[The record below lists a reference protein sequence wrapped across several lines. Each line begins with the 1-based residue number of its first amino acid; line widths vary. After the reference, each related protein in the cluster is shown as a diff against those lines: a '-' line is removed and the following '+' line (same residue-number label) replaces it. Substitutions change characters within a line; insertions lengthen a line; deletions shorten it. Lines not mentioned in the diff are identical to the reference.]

1 MHCLIYLIP
10 YTFHITLYDAA
21 FFGTLFI
28 GFTFILL
35 LWFTGKAN
43 RPANRFLALALA
55 IAALWIARIL
65 AIDIQ
70 LAAYVPY
77 WSWLPMQFSLALGPL
92 VFFYVL
98 KITRPAYKFLFKDML
113 HFSPLLMQQGA
124 LVLEIRESI
133 RTGAATYDTL
143 IFRQLN
149 PVLQL
154 LTFISVITYLYL
166 SFKLIERFY
175 QRLKFNEASDRY
187 RYKLRWLHRL
197 LAGFGLLWLL
207 WIPYTAVD
215 YFYYHNQSGIH
226 AYYPLYLLLTT
237 MMIWIAATA
246 FLRPEVGV
254 QVQEP
259 LVSKPSLSGVM
270 RQKGVWLKKAMEVK
284 LYYQDPDLSLRS
296 LAETLELNPNE
307 LSRIINTV
315 FGKTFND
322 FINEYRIR
330 EVIRKMLDPA
340 YDRITLLGIAMDAGF
355 NSKSTFN
362 RVFREMTGKS
372 PAEYKSRLEKER
384 PSYTLRPYSRSIAII
399 SSHETTPMW
408 SSEKLKR
415 NYMFRNYLK
424 IAWRNITGNKVYSAL
439 NIIGLAAGIAVT
451 LLITLWA
458 WHEYSYDRFLPN
470 YTQLYQVKLNFDQ
483 NGDIQTQSGGC
494 LPIAG
499 ALRSN
504 FPEVKYVAETGWTSR
519 HSLIVGDKKL
529 YQQGMIVGRD
539 FLKMFQFHLL
549 SGNSATVLNEPSSVI
564 LTQSAA
570 KALFGNDDPIGKVVR
585 IDNAHDVKVA
595 GLIENVPDNSTL
607 QFSYLLPFS
616 YWEQTEPWVKPARTD
631 WTHYPFNQ
639 YVELQPGVTAEQF
652 APKIKNLLQG
662 HDPIHKVE
670 IVLQPVKNWHLYSEF
685 KNGKVSGG
693 FIVFVRMF
701 CIIGALVL
709 LIACINFVN
718 LFTARSEKKAREVGV
733 RKAIG
738 SSRISLIF
746 QFLTESVLVTF
757 IAALFAIAIVQVSLP
772 AFNLLTGNTLK
783 IPYAAPLFWL
793 LLLAFV
799 LFTGVMAGSRPAF
812 YLSSFNPVK
821 VLRGALQMG
830 KTAALPRKVLVVIQ
844 FTCSI
849 ALIIGTI
856 IIYEQISHV
865 KSRPT
870 GYDADR
876 LVMTTITPDLNRNYT
891 ALKNDLLQ
899 SGFVANVTRASS
911 PVPVIDFQAGCNLLN
926 WPGKNFGE
934 PLGISYAA
942 VSEDFFKTAG
952 MKMAEG
958 REFAGTPNDT
968 LHVILNESAVKK
980 LRLKNPLGQMLTTE
994 LSKEP
999 VRIIGVVRNAVIG
1012 SPFSAI
1018 QPALFVYNPE
1028 LTGTVIYRLKPGVNV
1043 HDAIGK
1049 LAIIFNKYNPAYPY
1063 DYQFADA
1070 TYDSKFKQ
1078 EQLVGKLAAVFA
1090 GLTILISC
1098 LGLFGLAAYM
1108 AEQRTKEIG
1117 IRKVLGASVSGIW
1130 LLLSKD
1136 FMVLVLIGC
1145 VIATPLAFYF
1155 MNNWLQQ
1162 YDYRISIGP
1171 GVFIISGIMALI
1183 ITLLTI
1189 SFQAVRAALANPVKS
1204 LRSE

>member
-1 MHCLIYLIP
+1 MNT
-10 YTFHITLYDAA
+10 YTFHITPYDLV
-21 FFGTLFI
+21 FLGTIFVGL
-28 GFTFILL
+28 TFILL
-35 LWFTGKAN
+35 LWFSKEVN
-43 RPANRFLALALA
+43 RAANRFLALA
-55 IAALWIARIL
+55 IL
-65 AIDIQ
+65 IIVFWMVWVLGIDIG
-70 LAAYVPY
+70 LGAYFPR
-77 WSWLPMQFSLALGPL
+77 WSWLPLQSSLILGPL
-92 VFFYVL
+92 IFFYVL
-98 KITRPAYKFLFKDML
+98 KITRPAYKFRWKDLL
-113 HFSPLLMQQGA
+113 HFSPLLLQQGV
-124 LVLEIRESI
+124 LVLEVKESI

-143 IFRQLN
+143 IFKELN

-154 LTFISVITYLYL
+154 LTFISVITYLYW
-166 SFKLIERFY
+166 SHRLIERFY
-175 QRLKFNEASDRY
+175 QRLKFTGGDRY
-187 RYKLRWLHRL
+187 RRELRWLHNL
-197 LAGFGLLWLL
+197 LIGFGLLWLM
-207 WIPYTAVD
+207 WIPFTASD
-215 YFYYHNQSGIH
+215 YFYYHYKLSVH
-226 AYYPLYLLLTT
+226 AYYPLYLLLAVTG
-237 MMIWIAATA
+237 IWMAATA
-246 FLRPEVGV
+246 FLRQEAGV
-254 QVQEP
+254 
-259 LVSKPSLSGVM
+259 LVAPAPSLKPPLPGEM
-270 RQKGVWLKKAMEVK
+270 KQRGIWLKKAMQAG
-284 LYYQDPDLSLRS
+284 LYYQDPELSLS
-296 LAETLELNPNE
+296 LLAQKLELTTHE

-315 FGKTFND
+315 FKKSFND
-322 FINEYRIR
+322 FINEYRVR
-330 EVIRKMLDPA
+330 EVIGKMQDPA
-340 YDRITLLGIAMDAGF
+340 NDHLTLMGIAYDSGF
-355 NSKSTFN
+355 NSPSTFH
-362 RVFREMTGKS
+362 RAFKEMTGKT
-372 PAEYKSRLEKER
+372 PAEYKKEL
-384 PSYTLRPYSRSIAII
+384 PSYNLTYRSRFAAVI
-399 SSHETTPMW
+399 SYQETTPRW
-408 SSEKLKR
+408 SHDKLTR

-451 LLITLWA
+451 LLISLWA

-470 YTQLYQVKLNFDQ
+470 YTQLYQIKLNFNQ

-519 HSLIVGDKKL
+519 HSLIAGDKKL
-529 YQQGMIVGRD
+529 YQQGMIVGSD

-549 SGNSATVLNEPSSVI
+549 SGNSATVLNEPFSII
-564 LTQSAA
+564 LTQSTA

-595 GLIENVPDNSTL
+595 GLMDNLPDNSTL

-616 YWEQTEPWVKPARTD
+616 YWEQTEPFVKAARTD
-631 WTHYPFNQ
+631 WKHYPFDQ
-639 YVELQPGVTAEQF
+639 YVELQPGITEEQF
-652 APKIKNLLQG
+652 APKIKNLLKG
-662 HDPIHKVE
+662 HDPIHKAW

-685 KNGKVSGG
+685 KNGKASGG
-693 FIVFVRMF
+693 LIVYVRMF

-738 SSRISLIF
+738 SNRASLIL

-757 IAALFAIAIVQVSLP
+757 IAALFAVAVVQVSLP
-772 AFNLLTGNTLK
+772 AFNALTGNALK
-783 IPYAAPLFWL
+783 IPYAVPLFWVL
-793 LLLAFV
+793 LLVFI
-799 LFTGVMAGSRPAF
+799 LFTGIMAGSRPAF

-821 VLRGALQMG
+821 VLRGALQVG
-830 KTAALPRKVLVVIQ
+830 KAAALPRKILVVIQ

-856 IIYEQISHV
+856 IIYQQISHV
-865 KSRPT
+865 KNRPT

-876 LVMTTITPDLNRNYT
+876 LVMTTMTSDLNRNYT

-926 WPGKNFGE
+926 WPGKNAGE
-934 PLGISYAA
+934 NLAMNYAS

-952 MKMAEG
+952 MKMKEG
-958 REFAGTPNDT
+958 RGFAGTTDDT
-968 LHVILNESAVKK
+968 LHVILNEAAVGQ
-980 LRLKNPLGQMLTTE
+980 LRLKDPVGQMLTTE

-999 VRIIGVVRNAVIG
+999 VRIIGVVKNAIIG

-1018 QPALFVYNPE
+1018 LPALFVYKPDQA
-1028 LTGTVIYRLKPGVNV
+1028 GTMIYRLKRDVNV
-1043 HDAIGK
+1043 HEALSK
-1049 LAIIFNKYNPAYPY
+1049 LAPIFNKYNPVYPY
-1063 DYQFADA
+1063 DYFFADA
-1070 TYDSKFKQ
+1070 AYDSKFKQ

-1117 IRKVLGASVSGIW
+1117 IRKVLGASVGSVW

-1145 VIATPLAFYF
+1145 VVASPLAFYF
-1155 MNNWLQQ
+1155 MTGWLQQ
-1162 YDYRISIGP
+1162 YDYRISIEP

-1183 ITLLTI
+1183 ITLFTI

>member
-1 MHCLIYLIP
+1 LNP
-10 YTFHITLYDAA
+10 YTLHINLYDLVFLGAI
-21 FFGTLFI
+21 FI
-28 GFTFILL
+28 GLTFTLL
-35 LWFTGKAN
+35 LWFTK
-43 RPANRFLALALA
+43 
-55 IAALWIARIL
+55 RISQ
-65 AIDIQ
+65 A
-70 LAAYVPY
+70 V
-77 WSWLPMQFSLALGPL
+77 
-92 VFFYVL
+92 
-98 KITRPAYKFLFKDML
+98 T
-113 HFSPLLMQQGA
+113 
-124 LVLEIRESI
+124 
-133 RTGAATYDTL
+133 
-143 IFRQLN
+143 
-149 PVLQL
+149 
-154 LTFISVITYLYL
+154 
-166 SFKLIERFY
+166 
-175 QRLKFNEASDRY
+175 
-187 RYKLRWLHRL
+187 LHRL

-207 WIPYTAVD
+207 WIPYTAVG
-215 YFYYHNQSGIH
+215 YFYYYNQAGIH
-226 AYYPLYLLLTT
+226 AYYLLYFCLAVAI
-237 MMIWIAATA
+237 IWVVAKAVLKPQIIQAEKSVPT
-246 FLRPEVGV
+246 PMG
-254 QVQEP
+254 
-259 LVSKPSLSGVM
+259 SKPLAELV
-270 RQKGVWLKKAMEVK
+270 QKGIWLKKIIKAN
-284 LYYQDPDLSLRS
+284 LYYLDPELSLGS
-296 LAETLELNPNE
+296 LAEELGMHPHE
-307 LSRIINTV
+307 LSRIINMAL
-315 FGKTFND
+315 GKSFND
-322 FINEYRIR
+322 FINEYRVA
-330 EVIRKMLDPA
+330 EVIRKMQDPA
-340 YDRITLLGIAMDAGF
+340 YDRITLLGIAFGAGF
-355 NSKSTFN
+355 NSKTTFN
-362 RVFREMTGKS
+362 RAFRQMTRKS
-372 PAEYKSRLEKER
+372 PAEYKNYLKKER
-384 PSYTLRPYSRSIAII
+384 PSYNLEPYSRTRPVILSHKHIPQW
-399 SSHETTPMW
+399 SHEQ
-408 SSEKLKR
+408 LNR

-424 IAWRNITGNKVYSAL
+424 IAWRNTIGNKVYSAL
-439 NIIGLAAGIAVT
+439 NITGLAAGIAVT
-451 LLITLWA
+451 LLIALWA

-470 YTQLYQVKLNFDQ
+470 YTQLYQVKLNFYQ

-494 LPIAG
+494 LPIAD

-504 FPEVKYVAETGWTSR
+504 FPEVKYVAETGWTSS

-529 YQQGMIVGRD
+529 YQRGMIVGSD

-549 SGNSATVLNEPSSVI
+549 SGNPATVLNEPFSII
-564 LTQSAA
+564 LTQSTA
-570 KALFGNDDPIGKVVR
+570 KALFGNDDPIGKVLR

-595 GLIENVPDNSTL
+595 GLMDNLPDNSTL

-639 YVELQPGVTAEQF
+639 YVELQPGVTEEQF

-670 IVLQPVKNWHLYSEF
+670 IILQPVKNWHLYSEF
-685 KNGKVSGG
+685 KNGKASGG
-693 FIVFVRMF
+693 LIVYLRMF

-738 SSRISLIF
+738 SSRASLIF
-746 QFLTESVLVTF
+746 QFLTESVLVTL

-772 AFNLLTGNTLK
+772 AFNSLTGNALK
-783 IPYAAPLFWL
+783 IPYAAPLFWIL
-793 LLLAFV
+793 LLVFV

-821 VLRGALQMG
+821 VLRGALQLG
-830 KTAALPRKVLVVIQ
+830 KAAALPRKILVVIQ

-856 IIYEQISHV
+856 IIYQQINHV

-870 GYDADR
+870 GYDAER

-911 PVPVIDFQAGCNLLN
+911 PIPVIDFQAGCNLLN
-926 WPGKNFGE
+926 WPGKNSGE
-934 PLGISYAA
+934 PLGMCYAA
-942 VSEDFFKTAG
+942 VSEDFFKAAG
-952 MKMAEG
+952 IKMAEG
-958 REFAGTPNDT
+958 REFAGKPNDT
-968 LHVILNESAVKK
+968 LHVILNEAAVGQ
-980 LRLKNPLGQMLTTE
+980 LRLKNPVGQVLSTE

-999 VRIIGVVRNAVIG
+999 VRIIGVAKNAVIG

-1018 QPALFVYNPE
+1018 LPALFVYNPD
-1028 LTGTVIYRLKPGVNV
+1028 LAGTVIYRLKPDVNV
-1043 HDAIGK
+1043 QDAISK
-1049 LAIIFNKYNPAYPY
+1049 LAPIFNKYNPAYPY
-1063 DYQFADA
+1063 DYFFADDA
-1070 TYDSKFKQ
+1070 YDSKFKQ
-1078 EQLVGKLAAVFA
+1078 AQLVDKLAAVFA

-1136 FMVLVLIGC
+1136 FVVLVLIGC
-1145 VIATPLAFYF
+1145 VIAAPLAFYF

-1183 ITLLTI
+1183 ITLFTI